1 MTHTNGAPPRTWHGV
16 ILAGGGSRRFGTDK
30 AFARVGGRR
39 LIDAAVASL
48 RDADG
53 IDVLLGAPERVAA
66 VADRLP
72 AGCVP
77 VADDLPGHG
86 PMGGLVTALARQPD
100 GWIAV
105 LAVDVPLVPRAW
117 WGWLAGQ
124 HREGALAIVPRDGSG
139 RWEPLAAMYHGSL
152 AAGLAAELAAARAR
166 GTPRG
171 FALQPWL
178 DALAA
183 TGRVVVADPEEMPEG
198 SLWNV
203 NRPEDAAA
211 IERRVANA
219 NQGNAGDPTEPRD

>member
-1 MTHTNGAPPRTWHGV
+1 MTHTHDAAPRTWRGV
-16 ILAGGGSRRFGTDK
+16 ILAGGRSRRFGTDK
-30 AFARVGGRR
+30 VFARVAGRR

-53 IDVLLGAPERVAA
+53 IDVLLGAPERAVAL
-66 VADRLP
+66 ADRLP
-72 AGCVP
+72 AGCVA

-86 PMGGLVTALARQPD
+86 PMGGLATALSRHPD

-117 WGWLAGQ
+117 WGWLAAK
-124 HREGALAIVPRDGSG
+124 HRDGAQAIVPRDASG
-139 RWEPLAAMYHGSL
+139 RWEPLAAIYHGSL
-152 AAGLAAELAAARAR
+152 SSGLATELAAARAS

-171 FALQPWL
+171 LALGPWL
-178 DALAA
+178 DALVAA
-183 TGRVVVADPEEMPEG
+183 GRVIVADPAEMPEG

-211 IERRVANA
+211 IERAIA
-219 NQGNAGDPTEPRD
+219 SGQLGGGSDPTKRRD